1 MKGWVNAIQVRFLTW
16 AFNFLFK
23 FWLSTPCKVRKRIWM
38 LLNWDPVTTSLLSSS
53 AEHFTFTNNE
63 ITSSNLHIH
72 LKMKNWDKLPTT
84 QFSMSVI
91 LLEFRIL
98 RLLATWTMFAVFIA
112 ISNGWKPIVTG
123 FTLKFWIK
131 KLTPSS
137 LFS

>member
-1 MKGWVNAIQVRFLTW
+1 
-16 AFNFLFK
+16 
-23 FWLSTPCKVRKRIWM
+23 M

-98 RLLATWTMFAVFIA
+98 RLLAT
-112 ISNGWKPIVTG
+112 
-123 FTLKFWIK
+123 
-131 KLTPSS
+131 
-137 LFS
+137 